1 MILTALCIV
10 ISVAVVAGCV
20 YGKAPKG
27 VTIAAGVVGLI
38 VTVGQMGIY
47 YIPAKH
53 SGHVT
58 MKLGTPLSGGQL
70 IARDGE
76 RGEQMNL
83 LTPGLGY
90 DIRYPFFMDIDIVK
104 DLDVPSGHFATIKAR
119 DGAINPKIVAPKW
132 SDELDHKKMLE
143 DVEYFMDNGGSR
155 GIQQFIVTTGN
166 YRINQF
172 QWTYEMHRMKNVN
185 STEVMVIESKFGKA
199 AAFTETSDDE
209 ILSVPLVPS
218 DDYRGIVNQAF
229 PSGLYAVHPY
239 TQQAHS
245 VPIMLQTFIYGGGY
259 NSKTM
264 DLRIDAE
271 NDKLITVEDSR
282 DVPLQQHGGAF
293 AAKTKDN
300 HTVHIDVR
308 VLGQIEPVQ
317 APRFIGT
324 IKDIAKLDDNI
335 IEPYTKNILTNIV
348 LGYDAMDLKDEK
360 EELGEKLSE
369 ALRERTQKT
378 GFRTKTVEITNID
391 IPPIVLI
398 SKKIESAST
407 ALEQALIKKEKS
419 VKQAI
424 KVRNMQDQAD
434 NQEELAKATVAN
446 AAADQKAAT
455 IKKMADATEYR
466 KNKEADAAKYQVEK
480 QAEAYKILA
489 RTIGAD
495 RAADLM
501 IQEKINEAAEKFNV
515 PNVVVNTSGGDGEGT
530 GASIVGAHMVSEAI
544 KEAHRQ
550 MRQSA
555 AQNSK

>member
-1 MILTALCIV
+1 MLTIICLVLTVGAVFGAVSITKS
-10 ISVAVVAGCV
+10 IKAGVVAG
-20 YGKAPKG
+20 A
-27 VTIAAGVVGLI
+27 VGLI
-38 VTVGQMGIY
+38 LTVVQMGIY

-58 MKLGTPLSGGQL
+58 MKLGQPLTGGQL
-70 IARDGE
+70 IARDGQ
-76 RGEQMNL
+76 RGEQATL
-83 LTPGLGY
+83 LTPGIGY
-90 DIRYPFFMDIDIVK
+90 NFLYPWFMDIEIVK

-132 SDELDHKKMLE
+132 DKDLDPKKMLE

-155 GIQQFIVTTGN
+155 GVQQFIVTTGN

-172 QWTYEMHRMKNVN
+172 QWSYEMHRMKNVN

-199 AAFTETSDDE
+199 PAFTETSDDE

-218 DDYRGIVNQAF
+218 NEYRGIVNQAF
-229 PSGLYAVHPY
+229 PSGMYAVHPY
-239 TQQAHS
+239 TEQAHS

-282 DVPLQQHGGAF
+282 NIPTQKHGGAF

-300 HTVHIDVR
+300 HTVYIDVR

-324 IKDIAKLDDNI
+324 IKDISKLDDQI

-348 LGYDAMDLKDEK
+348 LGYDAMDLKDRK

-419 VKQAI
+419 VAQAI

-434 NQEELAKATVAN
+434 NQEALAKATVAN
-446 AAADQKAAT
+446 AAADQKAAE
-455 IKKMADATEYR
+455 IKKMADAAEYR

-501 IQEKINEAAEKFNV
+501 IQEKINEAADKFKV
-515 PNVVVNTSGGDGEGT
+515 PEVVVIGGENGGEGSGTSIVSAHMISQAIKDAHKQMRNTS
-530 GASIVGAHMVSEAI
+530 A
-544 KEAHRQ
+544 
-550 MRQSA
+550 QSG
-555 AQNSK
+555 K